1 VGLALQ
7 LTRRFA
13 HLVLLEGVAQDP
25 ANVKIVAPGS
35 IRVDLALIVAN
46 AANLE
51 APLCGQE

>member
-1 VGLALQ
+1 MGLALQ

-25 ANVKIVAPGS
+25 ANVKIVALGS